1 MPTSPKLVRK
11 ASHMNKEYIY
21 PSCLDRQH
29 AHVMLPSVPTNRYQA
44 LYNAASMKLS
54 VPEGCFI
61 VFWGASIG
69 FASHKTTALK
79 AGNCRCS
86 ISRFTT

>member
-1 MPTSPKLVRK
+1 MPL
-11 ASHMNKEYIY
+11 I
-21 PSCLDRQH
+21 CLWTLQRSSIDKSGETARP
-29 AHVMLPSVPTNRYQA
+29 VLLPSIPKGRHQA
-44 LYNAASMKLS
+44 LYNATSRRLP

-61 VFWGASIG
+61 VFGGASIG